1 MPFKSIS
8 LSSDSTVL
16 TCISNDFGFE
26 DVFARQIDGLGN
38 KGDLLIALSTSRNSL
53 NIEKVIKKAKEKEI
67 TTVSFLGKGGGIIKN
82 LADYSLLINSNDT
95 ARIQESHLLIGHI
108 ICEIVEE
115 EIND

>member
-1 MPFKSIS
+1 M
-8 LSSDSTVL
+8 
-16 TCISNDFGFE
+16 
-26 DVFARQIDGLGN
+26 RR
-38 KGDLLIALSTSRNSL
+38 LLR
-53 NIEKVIKKAKEKEI
+53 KAKEKEI
-67 TTVSFLGKGGGIIKN
+67 TTVSFLGKGGGIIKD